1 MSGSLGG
8 ANRDFDD
15 GAEVNAAELSFLHSP
30 VVAEQVL
37 DGAPTSGAV
46 ALGEYAGSEVGVWE
60 LTPGT
65 VTDVEA
71 DELFVVLSGAATV
84 EFVDEERL
92 VHLGPGSVMRLEAG
106 QRTVWTVTETLRKV
120 YLT

>member
-1 MSGSLGG
+1 MSGPGR
-8 ANRDFDD
+8 RDFDE
-15 GAEVNAAELSFLHSP
+15 GAEVNASELTLLHSP
-30 VVAEQVL
+30 VPGERAL
-37 DGAPTSGAV
+37 KGAPTAGAV
-46 ALGEYAGSEVGVWE
+46 ALGEFAGLEVGVWE

-65 VTDVEA
+65 VTDVET

-92 VHLGPGSVMRLEAG
+92 VHLGPGSVLRLEEG

-120 YLT
+120 YFS